1 MKILNSVLLSL
12 LILILFG
19 CENKQAISYNS
30 AIIGIWQNTANWD
43 ASVEF
48 TGDGEYYIRIRGK
61 RILNNDSIAE
71 KYSYNSLSNGNN
83 LIIYGNPRA
92 GNALGE
98 LVVISPG
105 KIKISLV
112 NQGTIVSE
120 AEFTK
125 VKQE

>member
-1 MKILNSVLLSL
+1 MLSL
-12 LILILFG
+12 LG
-19 CENKQAISYNS
+19 CQNKQTVTGNTAIV
-30 AIIGIWQNTANWD
+30 GIWQNTANPD
-43 ASVEF
+43 ASIEF

-98 LVVISPG
+98 LVAISPG

-112 NQGTIVSE
+112 NQGTFISE